1 MLLQPDAH
9 SIQSKGDKKDEI
21 VTLILLRLAGTLDD
35 QKQGLAEQIEETLSI
50 LSQVVQQ
57 SRTSDP
63 SQVPAVAIDESD
75 LCLVEACIHAP
86 WTKKQHTEWNQI
98 WPMSFYGGNRERQA
112 ALSETQ
118 QEISLK
124 YLEMLNDPSVFPQLQ
139 VIGADL
145 NLGPE
150 ARPGCFGNRQANALL
165 VDPKTDSIVIK
176 DSSHPLF
183 YTGNNSENVH
193 SLDHLCLSIIDNMAK
208 HCLLHQSSNVTDTF
222 PAHTPS
228 TTLNTPHH
236 SKRKTSADQYY
247 CTGLH
252 LYISHEVCVMCAMAL
267 VHSRIAMVFY
277 QSEDRHF
284 GALGSLYRVHL
295 HDSLNHHFQVFT
307 RQPHTV

>member
-1 MLLQPDAH
+1 M
-9 SIQSKGDKKDEI
+9 
-21 VTLILLRLAGTLDD
+21 ILLRLAGTLDD

-57 SRTSDP
+57 SKPSDT
-63 SQVPAVAIDESD
+63 SQVPAIAIDESD

-86 WTKKQHTEWNQI
+86 WTKKQHAEWNQI

-112 ALSETQ
+112 ALSQTQ
-118 QEISLK
+118 QDISLK
-124 YLEMLNDPSVFPQLQ
+124 YLDMLNDSSVFPQLQ

-145 NLGPE
+145 DLGPE
-150 ARPGCFGNRQANALL
+150 ARPGCFGNGQVNALL

-176 DSSHPLF
+176 DSTHPLF
-183 YTGNNSENVH
+183 YLGNKSEDAH
-193 SLDHLCLSIIDNMAK
+193 SLDHLCLSMIDNLAK
-208 HCLLHQSSNVTDTF
+208 HCLLHQSSNIADTL
-222 PAHTPS
+222 P
-228 TTLNTPHH
+228 TLNTPHH
-236 SKRKTSADQYY
+236 SKRKSSVDQYY

-267 VHSRIAMVFY
+267 VHSRIAVVFY

-307 RQPHTV
+307 RQPPPPLI